1 MKNVYARR
9 PFSIAAEE
17 REHARGVGG
26 NQMAG
31 GLNVWIDDDI
41 MSAPLPGSIMIF
53 LET

>member
-1 MKNVYARR
+1 MPADLSALPPRSANIRR
-9 PFSIAAEE
+9 AS
-17 REHARGVGG
+17 GG